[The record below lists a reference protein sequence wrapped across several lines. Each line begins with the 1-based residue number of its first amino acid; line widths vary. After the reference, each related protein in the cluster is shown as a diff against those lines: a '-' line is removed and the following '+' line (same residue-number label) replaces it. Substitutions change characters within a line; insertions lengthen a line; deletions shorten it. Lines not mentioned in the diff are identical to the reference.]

1 MAMEKLS
8 VKEQENIRK
17 LSDVRLV
24 SNLVKAGLSQD
35 ELETM
40 DRPTMLSR
48 WAELVVAGVS
58 RPATAAAAVAPVTFN
73 VELERERLAFEK
85 F

>member
-1 MAMEKLS
+1 MTMEKLG

-17 LSDVRLV
+17 LSDYRLV

-35 ELETM
+35 ALKTM

-48 WAELVVAGVS
+48 WAELVVAG
-58 RPATAAAAVAPVTFN
+58 A
-73 VELERERLAFEK
+73 E
-85 F
+85 